1 MYKYYSSCKL
11 VHGCKQDSL
20 LRNTRHKTARC
31 ISMCILTK
39 ICSLDCEVNPL
50 IRRACSKPFR
60 GIEYRSEGSHISPV
74 TLALLFCS
82 AILRL
87 AVSIKTAIPGTNS
100 VFYKKKTLNSITS
113 DFSNKKKMCI
123 FNWCLVLAWMLPA
136 PVVGHCWLL
145 CLVVGFEVCASE
157 CFCFFGLGSSS
168 SSFSDDAWL
177 VSTSSV
183 MRCCKS
189 CLLSVMKVQYIA

>member
-39 ICSLDCEVNPL
+39 TCSSDCEVNPL

-87 AVSIKTAIPGTNS
+87 ALSIKTAIPGTNS

-113 DFSNKKKMCI
+113 DFSNKKKNVHFQLMCGPGL
-123 FNWCLVLAWMLPA
+123 NASCSS
-136 PVVGHCWLL
+136 CRSLL
-145 CLVVGFEVCASE
+145 TVM
-157 CFCFFGLGSSS
+157 
-168 SSFSDDAWL
+168 FSCRL
-177 VSTSSV
+177 
-183 MRCCKS
+183 
-189 CLLSVMKVQYIA
+189 

>member
-39 ICSLDCEVNPL
+39 ICSSDCEVNPL

-87 AVSIKTAIPGTNS
+87 ALSIKTAFPGTNS
-100 VFYKKKTLNSITS
+100 VFYKKRLIIQSLVIFQCA
-113 DFSNKKKMCI
+113 FSTD
-123 FNWCLVLAWMLPA
+123 V
-136 PVVGHCWLL
+136 WLETGQWIRSKCRL
-145 CLVVGFEVCASE
+145 LH
-157 CFCFFGLGSSS
+157 GSN
-168 SSFSDDAWL
+168 D
-177 VSTSSV
+177 
-183 MRCCKS
+183 C
-189 CLLSVMKVQYIA
+189 